1 MALIVEDGS
10 NVVNANTYA
19 SLVTIRAYATA
30 RNISLNADDTVL
42 ESEVFKAMDYLEAQ
56 RSRYQGSQTY
66 KTTLVDQSLQ
76 WPRKNV
82 LVDCIAFP
90 DDEIPQELIDAEGE
104 LVVQIEAG
112 VNLFP
117 TTVGKYIV
125 KEKIDVIE
133 TTYSEKIST
142 SSQPNL
148 PSVDRLLD
156 VLFFPCGTGNYLTNI
171 RV

>member
-10 NVVNANTYA
+10 NVVGANTYA
-19 SLVTIRAYATA
+19 NLATIRAYATA
-30 RNISLNADDTVL
+30 RNVTLNADDTVL
-42 ESEVFKAMDYLEAQ
+42 EGEVIQAMDYLEAQ
-56 RSRYQGSQTY
+56 RNKYQGEQTY
-66 KTTLVDQSLQ
+66 KTATVDQALQ

-82 LVDCIAFP
+82 LIDCIAFP

-112 VNLFP
+112 IELYP
-117 TTVGKYIV
+117 TTTGKFVV
-125 KEKIDVIE
+125 KEKADVLE
-133 TTYSEKIST
+133 QTFSEKIGT
-142 SSQPNL
+142 SGQPNL

-156 VLFFPCGTGNYLTNI
+156 VLFSSCGSGNYLKNI